1 MEEDGNQLRRVLFDI
16 QHPAQ
21 VHLFKHVLWELQ
33 EKGVETMVLS
43 RDKELTL
50 DLLDAYGIRH
60 LSLSRRKNGLPAA
73 VVELGVREYRTIRAA
88 WSFQPDVIVSR
99 VSPPAVHAA
108 SLVGAKSVIVT
119 DTDIEST
126 LLGRVFHGISLPF
139 ADVVCRPPGLE
150 LSIPRRNQ
158 EIVGP
163 QELAYLHPNRF
174 RADPNALEQHGVDV
188 DEPYFV
194 IRLSGWD
201 AYHDIGHQ
209 GLSETTL
216 KNIIQYLSGYGQLY
230 LSSETGHSFGVD
242 LPEIPVPPHLIHDL
256 LYHADLYIGDSGT
269 MSTEAALL
277 GTPAIRSNSIPREQD
292 ELFFR
297 ELEAEH
303 GLLFSVSTD
312 DVVLRKV
319 KEIISDDRTQQTW
332 CERRKRFLEDAS
344 DVTDQLVSIIR
355 AVV

>member
-1 MEEDGNQLRRVLFDI
+1 MEGDGNQPRRVLFDI

-21 VHLFKHVLWELQ
+21 VHLFKHALWDLQ
-33 EKGVETMVLS
+33 KEGVETMVLS

-50 DLLDAYGIRH
+50 DLLDAYGISH
-60 LSLSRRKNGLPAA
+60 TCLSRRKNGLPAA

-88 WSFQPDVIVSR
+88 WSFQPDVVVSR
-99 VSPPAVHAA
+99 VSPPAAHAA
-108 SLVGAKSVIVT
+108 SLLGAKSVIIT

-139 ADVVCRPPGLE
+139 GDVVCRPPGLE
-150 LSIPRRNQ
+150 LSGSWRNQ

-174 RADPNALEQHGVDV
+174 RADPNALEQHGVEV

-201 AYHDIGHQ
+201 AYHDVGHQ
-209 GLSETTL
+209 GISENAL
-216 KNIIQYLSGYGQLY
+216 KNIIQYLSEYGQLY
-230 LSSETGHSFGVD
+230 LSSETDHSLAVD
-242 LPEIPVPPHLIHDL
+242 IPGIPVPPQLIHDL

-292 ELFFR
+292 ELLFR
-297 ELEAEH
+297 ELETEH

-312 DVVLRKV
+312 DGVLRKV
-319 KEIISDDRTQQTW
+319 KEVISDDTTQQKW

-344 DVTDQLVSIIR
+344 DVTDQLVSIIK